1 MSSRFLLSQSPS
13 SRDNTSRVRN
23 SWRSRSSSLSLIII
37 IIHHYHLHLEVED
50 LHVGD
55 PDLLDEADVDRDEV
69 VALSA
74 EDDVL
79 DQEPLVHPAD
89 EEETVES
96 DAEVVV
102 IHIRNV
108 FDIDS

>member
-23 SWRSRSSSLSLIII
+23 SWRSRSSSLSLIIFI
-37 IIHHYHLHLEVED
+37 SHHIHLEVED

-69 VALSA
+69 VALGA